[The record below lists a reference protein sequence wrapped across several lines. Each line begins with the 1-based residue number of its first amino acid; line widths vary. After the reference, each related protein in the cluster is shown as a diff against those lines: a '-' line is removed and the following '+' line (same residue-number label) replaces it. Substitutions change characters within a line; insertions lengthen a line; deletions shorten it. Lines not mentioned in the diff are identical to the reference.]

1 MRYRWH
7 QIENFDNTAKEK
19 VVSQLRRTRVQLR
32 KGNAPLAI
40 PEMLYTPA
48 ASGGQRCSMS

>member
-19 VVSQLRRTRVQLR
+19 AVSQLLRRTHVQLG
-32 KGNAPLAI
+32 KGDAPLVI
-40 PEMLYTPA
+40 
-48 ASGGQRCSMS
+48 S